1 MRDPYEVLGLS
12 RGASDD
18 EVKKAY
24 RALAKKYHPDLNPGD
39 KVAEEKMKEINAAYD
54 RIKSGDT
61 GASGAGNGGYNPY
74 GNAYG
79 GSYGGNTGG
88 FYGYNPFT
96 GAYTYGYGYGGQSQQ
111 QEKENNEMS
120 AARHYIQAGQ
130 YQQAL
135 HVLSTVDLVGRT
147 ARWYYYSAL
156 AHAGAGNRIQSLEH
170 ARMAHQMEPDNIEY
184 ETLLEQLE
192 NGGRVYRQYGQNY
205 GMAGG
210 GLSSLCTLL
219 CLMRCCGCC

>member
-12 RGASDD
+12 PGASDD

-61 GASGAGNGGYNPY
+61 GSGYGNSGTGYNPY
-74 GNAYG
+74 GS
-79 GSYGGNTGG
+79 SYGGTGG

-96 GAYTYGYGYGGQSQQ
+96 GAYTYGYGGQSQQ
-111 QEKENNEMS
+111 REQESNEMS
-120 AARHYIQAGQ
+120 AARNYIQAGQ

-135 HVLSTVDLVGRT
+135 HVLGTISLADRD
-147 ARWYYYSAL
+147 AKWYYYSAL
-156 AHAGAGNRIQSLEH
+156 ANAGAGNRIQSLEH
-170 ARMAHQMEPDNIEY
+170 AKMAHQMEPDNIEY

-192 NGGRVYRQYGQNY
+192 NGGRVYRQYGQSY

-210 GLSSLCTLL
+210 NLSSLCTTL
-219 CLMRCCGCC
+219 CLMNLCCRCGCCC

>member
-12 RGASDD
+12 PGASDE

-24 RALAKKYHPDLNPGD
+24 RSLAKKYHPDLNPGD

-54 RIKSGDT
+54 RIKAGDT
-61 GASGAGNGGYNPY
+61 GSGYGSTGTNGGYN
-74 GNAYG
+74 
-79 GSYGGNTGG
+79 SYGNTGG
-88 FYGYNPFT
+88 YYGYNPFT

-111 QEKENNEMS
+111 QESNEMA
-120 AARHYIQAGQ
+120 AARNYIQAGQ
-130 YQQAL
+130 YKQAL
-135 HVLSTVDLVGRT
+135 YVLDTVSHRT

-156 AHAGAGNRIQSLEH
+156 ANAGAGNRIQSLEH
-170 ARMAHQMEPDNIEY
+170 AKMAHQMEPDNIEY
-184 ETLLEQLE
+184 ETLLEQLQ

-210 GLSSLCTLL
+210 NLSSLCTML
-219 CLMRCCGCC
+219 CIMRFCCGCC

>member
-12 RGASDD
+12 HGASDE

-54 RIKSGDT
+54 RIKAGDT
-61 GASGAGNGGYNPY
+61 GSGYSNPGANGGYNPY
-74 GNAYG
+74 G
-79 GSYGGNTGG
+79 STGG

-96 GAYTYGYGYGGQSQQ
+96 GAYTYGYSYGGESQQ
-111 QEKENNEMS
+111 QQESNEMT
-120 AARHYIQAGQ
+120 AARNYIQAGQ

-135 HVLSTVDLVGRT
+135 HVLSTISMADRT

-156 AHAGAGNRIQSLEH
+156 ANAGVGNRIQSLEH
-170 ARMAHQMEPDNIEY
+170 AKMAHQIEPDNIEY

-192 NGGRVYRQYGQNY
+192 NGGRVYRQYGQSY
-205 GMAGG
+205 GMSGG
-210 GLSSLCTLL
+210 NLSSLCTML
-219 CLMRCCGCC
+219 CIMRCCCGCC

>member
-12 RGASDD
+12 HGASDD

-54 RIKSGDT
+54 RIKSGDL
-61 GASGAGNGGYNPY
+61 GGNSGNAGGYNPY
-74 GNAYG
+74 GN
-79 GSYGGNTGG
+79 SYGGTGG

-111 QEKENNEMS
+111 QEKESNEM
-120 AARHYIQAGQ
+120 AAAKHFIQAGQ

-135 HVLSTVDLVGRT
+135 HVLSTVSDRT

-156 AHAGAGNRIQSLEH
+156 ANAGAGNRIQSLEH
-170 ARMAHQMEPDNIEY
+170 ARMAHQIEPDNIEY

-192 NGGRVYRQYGQNY
+192 NGGHVYQQYGRSY
-205 GMAGG
+205 GMGGG
-210 GLSSLCTLL
+210 GLSSLCTIL

>member
-12 RGASDD
+12 HGASDD

-61 GASGAGNGGYNPY
+61 GSNAGNAGGYNPY
-74 GNAYG
+74 GN
-79 GSYGGNTGG
+79 SYGGTGG

-111 QEKENNEMS
+111 QEKESNEMS
-120 AARHYIQAGQ
+120 AARHFIQAGQ

-135 HVLSTVDLVGRT
+135 HVLSTVSDRT

-156 AHAGAGNRIQSLEH
+156 ANAGAGNRIQSLEH
-170 ARMAHQMEPDNIEY
+170 ARMAHQIEPDNIEY

-192 NGGRVYRQYGQNY
+192 NGGRVYRQFGQNY

-210 GLSSLCTLL
+210 SLSSLCTML
-219 CLMRCCGCC
+219 CIMRFCCGCC

>member
-12 RGASDD
+12 HSASDE

-61 GASGAGNGGYNPY
+61 GAAGAGNGYNPY
-74 GNAYG
+74 GNA
-79 GSYGGNTGG
+79 YGGNTGG

-111 QEKENNEMS
+111 QEKESNEMT
-120 AARHYIQAGQ
+120 AARNYIQAGH
-130 YQQAL
+130 YREAL
-135 HVLSTVDLVGRT
+135 HVLSTVDMVNRT

-156 AHAGAGNRIQSLEH
+156 ANAGADNRIQSLEH

-192 NGGRVYRQYGQNY
+192 EGGRTYRQFGQNY
-205 GMAGG
+205 GFNG
-210 GLSSLCTLL
+210 SFLCNPCTMF
-219 CLMRCCGCC
+219 CIMRYCCGCC